1 MHTRRTSHLIVML
14 DPQAKLGQ
22 KNVSLCHSIQK
33 TIYENLLEKQF
44 GQSGGY
50 LVFVLT
56 CRDIVTVDRL
66 RSVMIMGIR
75 AAWLAS
81 YQHFSQQQ
89 KSGRHRQCRLLV
101 CLVCTSTT
109 IFGTY
114 DIGNNRLSS
123 FYEVILL

>member
-1 MHTRRTSHLIVML
+1 MCSSGYDLNTRRTSHLIVML

-56 CRDIVTVDRL
+56 CRDIDTVDRL

-75 AAWLAS
+75 TAWLATNIQPTAEVGPPPPMPPLS
-81 YQHFSQQQ
+81 MSSMHE
-89 KSGRHRQCRLLV
+89 H
-101 CLVCTSTT
+101 
-109 IFGTY
+109 
-114 DIGNNRLSS
+114 NNFRYL
-123 FYEVILL
+123 

>member
-1 MHTRRTSHLIVML
+1 MTYTRRHLIVILL

-66 RSVMIMGIR
+66 RSVMITGTR
-75 AAWLAS
+75 AAWLAG
-81 YQHFSQQQ
+81 YQHSA
-89 KSGRHRQCRLLV
+89 
-101 CLVCTSTT
+101 
-109 IFGTY
+109 
-114 DIGNNRLSS
+114 SS
-123 FYEVILL
+123 SSWAATANAASYYVYTRAR

>member
-1 MHTRRTSHLIVML
+1 MDNSALFIKVKSSMCSSEYDLNTRRTSHLIVML

-75 AAWLAS
+75 TAWLAS
-81 YQHFSQQQ
+81 YQHSAN
-89 KSGRHRQCRLLV
+89 SRSRAA
-101 CLVCTSTT
+101 TANAAS
-109 IFGTY
+109 
-114 DIGNNRLSS
+114 
-123 FYEVILL
+123 

>member
-1 MHTRRTSHLIVML
+1 ML

-81 YQHFSQQQ
+81 YQHSAN
-89 KSGRHRQCRLLV
+89 SRSRAA
-101 CLVCTSTT
+101 TANAAS
-109 IFGTY
+109 
-114 DIGNNRLSS
+114 
-123 FYEVILL
+123 

>member
-1 MHTRRTSHLIVML
+1 MCSSGYDLNTRRTSHLIVML

-66 RSVMIMGIR
+66 RSVMIMGKSCVAGYQHSANSRSR
-75 AAWLAS
+75 AATANAAS
-81 YQHFSQQQ
+81 
-89 KSGRHRQCRLLV
+89 
-101 CLVCTSTT
+101 
-109 IFGTY
+109 
-114 DIGNNRLSS
+114 
-123 FYEVILL
+123 